1 MANDYDLG
9 DLELGDIVGAVRRRR
24 RGGNAMVR
32 QGRPSLRS
40 RIVQQ
45 IPGVSNPTGRGQP
58 LGLGST
64 AFTATSGNALQLTGL
79 PQKPFQAQ
87 RLILDST
94 RTGATATGLVTVSA
108 ISVGTDNQLAGQ
120 ASLSISAFSSIAV
133 DANILFTPAGAGISI
148 GVSLNISIAPTTTD
162 RVDVSGMMFGSTLG

>member
-32 QGRPSLRS
+32 RPSLRQ

-45 IPGVSNPTGRGQP
+45 IPGVQSPEGRGQP
-58 LGLGST
+58 LGLGAT

-94 RTGATATGLVTVSA
+94 RTGTTATGLVTVSA

-120 ASLSISAFSSIAV
+120 AALALSAFASIAV

-162 RVDVSGMMFGSTLG
+162 RVDVAGVMFGSTLG